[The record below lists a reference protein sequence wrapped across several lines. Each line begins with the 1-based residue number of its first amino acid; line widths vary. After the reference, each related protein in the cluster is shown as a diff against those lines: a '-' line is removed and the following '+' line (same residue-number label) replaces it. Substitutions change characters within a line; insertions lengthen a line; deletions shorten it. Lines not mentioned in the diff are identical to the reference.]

1 MQTVKALRS
10 FNKTP
15 QGDLADIGDTF
26 EVEPTRAQE
35 LQRLGLAEIVGG
47 TMAAEAPE
55 NKQAPAPENKAAPAP
70 ETADATAAPRRP
82 GRPAG
87 TTRAATAARR

>member
-1 MQTVKALRS
+1 MQTVKVLRP

-15 QGDLADIGDTF
+15 QGGLADIGHTF

-47 TMAAEAPE
+47 TKAAPEPE
-55 NKQAPAPENKAAPAP
+55 NKQAPTPENKAAPEP
-70 ETADATAAPRRP
+70 ITTERRR
-82 GRPAG
+82 GRPVRKSG
-87 TTRAATAARR
+87 G

>member
-1 MQTVKALRS
+1 MQTVKVLRS

-15 QGDLADIGDTF
+15 QGDLADVGDTF

-47 TMAAEAPE
+47 TKAAPEPE

-70 ETADATAAPRRP
+70 ITAETAAPRR

-87 TTRAATAARR
+87 STRAGTAAKR

>member
-1 MQTVKALRS
+1 MQTVKALRP

-26 EVEPTRAQE
+26 EVDPTRAQE

-47 TMAAEAPE
+47 TKAAPEPE
-55 NKQAPAPENKAAPAP
+55 NKQVPAPENKAAPAP
-70 ETADATAAPRRP
+70 TTAEAVTAPRRP

-87 TTRAATAARR
+87 ITRAGTAAKR